1 MLKTLDILIGATTV
15 ILVFSMAVT
24 VITGAITAYFG
35 RRGKHLM
42 AGLSDL
48 ILQLGIDARP
58 VADRIA
64 RAVLTHP
71 LIGGAGGKLG
81 TVIHREE
88 FTKLLL
94 DLASGQSTLDQEAK
108 GALVKMLQTNGVA
121 DPAGTLRQIRVIAM
135 QLEAA
140 QPNLANDVRQSVAI
154 LRAATSDYVARVN
167 SWFDQ
172 TIDRVSERF
181 TKYTHYVTI
190 GIATIVVLAVQLDTI
205 AVINRLSID
214 DQFRTAFVDTAVKD
228 YSVQASAAVPGVPPG
243 PYYDLIGKAGLITLP
258 SGSWF
263 QQMSDIRK
271 YPGLL
276 LSILLISLGAPF
288 WYNVL
293 KDLIGLRSTIAKKD
307 DVQRFIRQTAQ
318 DVQGSGGPAPPAAAP
333 VG

>member
-15 ILVFSMAVT
+15 LLVFSMAVT
-24 VITGAITAYFG
+24 VITQAVTGYFG

-48 ILQLGIDARP
+48 ILQLGIDSRP
-58 VADRIA
+58 VADKIA

-71 LIGGAGGKLG
+71 LIASTNGKLG

-94 DLASGQSTLDQEAK
+94 DLASGQGAMLDQDARA
-108 GALVKMLQTNGVA
+108 ALVKMLQTNGVP
-121 DPAGTLRQIRVIAM
+121 DPAATLKQIRVIAL

-140 QPNLANDVRQSVAI
+140 QPGLASDVRQSLAI
-154 LRAATSDYVARVN
+154 LRSTTSDYVARVN

-181 TKYTHYVTI
+181 TKYTHWITI
-190 GIATIVVLAVQLDTI
+190 SIATVVVLVVQLDTI
-205 AVINRLSID
+205 AVIDRLSID
-214 DQFRTAFVDTAVKD
+214 DQFRTMFVDSAVKD
-228 YSVQASAAVPGVPPG
+228 YSVQAGAAVPGAPPG
-243 PYYDLIGKAGLITLP
+243 PYYDLLGKAGLITLP
-258 SGSWF
+258 SGGWF
-263 QQMSDIRK
+263 HQMQDVRK

-293 KDLIGLRSTIAKKD
+293 KDLIGLRSSLAKKD
-307 DVQRFIRQTAQ
+307 DAQRLTRQTTQ
-318 DVQGSGGPAPPAAAP
+318 EGPGTAPPAP
-333 VG
+333 